1 MDKSA
6 YFNLAKIFAKRCLE
20 CGIIEMDNGIS
31 TEDPTTKVTAFQCCE
46 CELCPILFFSL
57 GWKFCK
63 NNGGRG
69 NIIKRA

>member
-46 CELCPILFFSL
+46 CEL
-57 GWKFCK
+57 
-63 NNGGRG
+63 
-69 NIIKRA
+69 